1 MEPSSPAHVLVVA
14 HKTAATPALLE
25 AVRERAARGSAWF
38 HLLIPN
44 PHPAGWRPSEAAHSD
59 VTDGE
64 QILALAVPLI
74 EVPVTTV
81 IAHEGAR
88 TNVAGPV
95 SGAQRRMP
103 VCPIE

>member
-25 AVRERAARGSAWF
+25 AVR
-38 HLLIPN
+38 
-44 PHPAGWRPSEAAHSD
+44 
-59 VTDGE
+59 
-64 QILALAVPLI
+64 
-74 EVPVTTV
+74 VTTGHRPRGR
-81 IAHEGAR
+81 AHD
-88 TNVAGPV
+88 VAGPV